1 MDFSLSDDQLLIR
14 DTVRDFMHTEVRP
27 HVKDWERTDH
37 FPLDAIKKLGAL
49 GCCGMLTPEAYGGAG
64 LDTISYVLM
73 LEEVARVHVAMSTAL
88 SVTNSAVQLPLQA
101 FATEAQKSRYL
112 KPLAAGEI
120 LGAFALTEPAAGSD
134 AAAIQCR
141 AVPCSG
147 RPSGRSSES
156 ASAGGTVTPDYALGV
171 PVARGTGGR
180 SFSSDINQTGKVGA
194 SAPEELQS
202 SSTSHESRI
211 TSHYLLTGTKTWV
224 TNGSAAGLFI
234 IFAKT
239 QPELGGKG
247 ITAFLVEPTFPG
259 FHIGRHEDK
268 MGQRSSPSVEII
280 LDNCEVPVA
289 NRLGEEGQGL
299 KIALS
304 ALDGGRIGIAAQA
317 VGLAQGALDESVKF
331 ARARKAFGK
340 SISEFQAIQFMLADM
355 HTEIEA
361 ARALLY
367 HAAFQKDRLSPVA
380 PASSRHSTES
390 TAPPSTRHPEPA
402 PTSVRHSEQSEESLF
417 SSPSHESRVTSHAS
431 SSSPGAPG
439 AAVAPGLL
447 GSSSAPVTDG
457 TGGRSFSSDINESS
471 KVGASAPEEL
481 VSSSTSHE
489 SRITSH
495 SSRAKLYASE
505 MVNRVVYKAVQIHG
519 SLGYSRESE
528 VERMYR
534 DARVISIYEGTS
546 EIQRTIIA
554 RDLLR

>member
-1 MDFSLSDDQLLIR
+1 MADLQIGQASPRALLFRILSSLTSSTSSPSASICHPER
-14 DTVRDFMHTEVRP
+14 SEGPAFPSPRP
-27 HVKDWERTDH
+27 HPPVIPSPPWARD
-37 FPLDAIKKLGAL
+37 PL
-49 GCCGMLTPEAYGGAG
+49 
-64 LDTISYVLM
+64 
-73 LEEVARVHVAMSTAL
+73 
-88 SVTNSAVQLPLQA
+88 
-101 FATEAQKSRYL
+101 F
-112 KPLAAGEI
+112 
-120 LGAFALTEPAAGSD
+120 
-134 AAAIQCR
+134 
-141 AVPCSG
+141 
-147 RPSGRSSES
+147 
-156 ASAGGTVTPDYALGV
+156 
-171 PVARGTGGR
+171 
-180 SFSSDINQTGKVGA
+180 
-194 SAPEELQS
+194 
-202 SSTSHESRI
+202 SSTSHESRV

-224 TNGSAAGLFI
+224 TNGSHAGVYI

-239 QPELGGKG
+239 DPAAAGKG

-280 LDNCEVPVA
+280 LNDCEVPAA

-340 SISEFQAIQFMLADM
+340 SICEFQAIQFMLADM

-367 HAAFQKDRLSPVA
+367 HAAFQKDRLSST
-380 PASSRHSTES
+380 SSPSFTSSVCHPERSAGS
-390 TAPPSTRHPEPA
+390 AFPSAAPP
-402 PTSVRHSEQSEESLF
+402 PTRHSEPAAGEESL
-417 SSPSHESRVTSHAS
+417 SSSTGHESRVTGHAS
-431 SSSPGAPG
+431 SS
-439 AAVAPGLL
+439 
-447 GSSSAPVTDG
+447 
-457 TGGRSFSSDINESS
+457 
-471 KVGASAPEEL
+471 
-481 VSSSTSHE
+481 
-489 SRITSH
+489 
-495 SSRAKLYASE
+495 AKLYASE

-554 RDLLR
+554 RDLLRS